1 MPDRPGAPIKENCL
15 MSSRIGSSLSFRLLG
30 LVVALVVSFFA
41 VQPSQASFAFCA
53 NNRVTTYY
61 SDASHSTV
69 VGRCAG
75 SCCDGCTCTGTT
87 SAYSTSYTFECLDVV
102 CPQTS

>member
-1 MPDRPGAPIKENCL
+1 MT
-15 MSSRIGSSLSFRLLG
+15 SRIVSPLRLLG
-30 LVVALVVSFFA
+30 LVVALVISFFV
-41 VQPSQASFAFCA
+41 VQPSQASLVFACD

-61 SDASHSTV
+61 SDASHTTV

-75 SCCDGCTCTGTT
+75 SCCDGCHCTGTT